1 MLKNYKLKKILTIFK
16 TFINDLNL
24 DSLNMNGKAEEFLV
38 NKIRSQYIQNDK
50 KELEELVNLDKKV
63 KLQPN
68 ILACVLGTIGA
79 LIMGFGMSLTMT
91 NIGTTL
97 GINNEMLIGT
107 IFGIIGIIICV
118 INYPIYNKYLE
129 ARKAKYATEILRLTD
144 KLQRNLGD

>member
-24 DSLNMNGKAEEFLV
+24 DSLNMKEKAEEFLV

-79 LIMGFGMSLTMT
+79 LIMGFGMSLTMI

>member
-24 DSLNMNGKAEEFLV
+24 DSLNMKEKAEEFLV

-68 ILACVLGTIGA
+68 ILACVLGTIGT

>member
-16 TFINDLNL
+16 TFINDLHL
-24 DSLNMNGKAEEFLV
+24 DSLNMKEKAEEFLV

-68 ILACVLGTIGA
+68 ILAYVLGTIGA

-91 NIGTTL
+91 NIWTTL
-97 GINNEMLIGT
+97 GINNAMLIGT

-129 ARKAKYATEILRLTD
+129 ARKAKYSTEILSLTD

>member
-24 DSLNMNGKAEEFLV
+24 NSFNMKEKAEDFLV

-50 KELEELVNLDKKV
+50 KELKELVNLDKKV
-63 KLQPN
+63 KLRPS
-68 ILACVLGTIGA
+68 ILAYVLGTIGA

-91 NIGTTL
+91 NIGSTL
-97 GINNEMLIGT
+97 GIKNTMLIGT
-107 IFGIIGIIICV
+107 ILGIIGIVICV
-118 INYPIYNKYLE
+118 INYPINNKYLE
-129 ARKAKYATEILRLTD
+129 VRKAKFSTEILRLTD